1 MSSTPQSAIRTPQST
16 ALQAATRRHFFGQCG
31 VGVGAIALNQLLA
44 RDGVAAPVPTVKI
57 DPANPLDPRLG
68 HFPPK
73 VKNVIYLFM
82 AGAPSQLEL
91 FDDKPKLRELHGKPP
106 PQSLLEGKRFAF
118 LKGNETL
125 MGSKRKFERVG
136 ECGLTL
142 SEMLPHHKKIVDEV
156 CWLQGLTT
164 DVFNHGP
171 AKLFMNTGFPAPGRP
186 AMGAWVTYG
195 LGSESQNLPGFV
207 VLQSGPRGP
216 RAGASL
222 WASGFLPTSFQGVP
236 FRSKGDPILHLQ
248 SPAGLTPTA
257 ERDFYDTVGQLNRER
272 LSQTG
277 DPEILTRI
285 NAYEMAFRMQ
295 TSAPEL
301 MDLSKENQST
311 LDSYGAKPGEPSFAL
326 NCILA
331 RRLIE
336 RGVRFVQ
343 LYHTNWD

>member
-1 MSSTPQSAIRTPQST
+1 MAPDNPNSQSAIRDLQS
-16 ALQAATRRHFFGQCG
+16 QTRRHFFGQCG
-31 VGVGAIALNQLLA
+31 VGLGAIALNQLLA
-44 RDGVAAPVPTVKI
+44 RDGIAAPAIPTVKY
-57 DPANPLDPRLG
+57 DPGNPLAARPG
-68 HFPPK
+68 HFAPK

-91 FDDKPKLRELHGKPP
+91 FDDKPKLRELHGQPP
-106 PQSLLEGKRFAF
+106 PPSLLEGKRFAF

-136 ECGLTL
+136 DCGLTL
-142 SEMLPHHKKIVDEV
+142 SEMFPHHRQIVDEV

-207 VLQSGPRGP
+207 VLQSGPPGP

-236 FRSKGDPILHLQ
+236 FRSKGDPILYLK
-248 SPAGLTPTA
+248 SPAGLTPAA
-257 ERDFYDTVGQLNRER
+257 ER
-272 LSQTG
+272 
-277 DPEILTRI
+277 
-285 NAYEMAFRMQ
+285 
-295 TSAPEL
+295 
-301 MDLSKENQST
+301 
-311 LDSYGAKPGEPSFAL
+311 
-326 NCILA
+326 
-331 RRLIE
+331 
-336 RGVRFVQ
+336 
-343 LYHTNWD
+343 